1 MSAKDDGGAA
11 FPLFLEERAHW
22 NDGMSM
28 RDYFAA
34 AALQGLLS
42 DISENIP
49 CLDQSNP
56 LPEQLKWS
64 AYKAQS
70 AYRLADAML
79 KERMK

>member
-1 MSAKDDGGAA
+1 MSAKDDGGPA
-11 FPLFLEERAHW
+11 FSVE
-22 NDGMSM
+22 GMSGGQSL

-64 AYKAQS
+64 AYKAKA
-70 AYRLADAML
+70 AYRLADAMIV
-79 KERMK
+79 ERMK